1 MKPLLLLIPGM
12 LNDHRVWADVAELVK
27 PFADRR
33 VAQVLTQSS
42 ISEMA
47 QDSWQLVI
55 DEPANRKIVIVGFSM
70 GGYVA
75 CEMLANPMRRVNGWA
90 LVDSSIQLD
99 SPETSVAR
107 EKTITVMQSNFPKMA
122 QNIAKY
128 GTHPQSHGNEALM
141 QSILQ
146 ILLDVGGPT
155 AIRQLQAI
163 AQRKDHIDALKA
175 LSIPLHVICGVE
187 DKTTPPALSEFSAR
201 TLPQA
206 ELFWI
211 DEAGHMTPQENPTAV
226 THALERLVS
235 KVMNQP

>member
-12 LNDHRVWADVAELVK
+12 LNDDRVWADVVELVK
-27 PFADRR
+27 PFADTR

-47 QDSWQLVI
+47 QDAWRLI
-55 DEPANRKIVIVGFSM
+55 LDEPADRKIVIVGFSM

-75 CEMLANPMRRVNGWA
+75 CEMVAQPLRPAHGWA
-90 LVDSSIQLD
+90 LVDSSIQMD
-99 SPETSVAR
+99 SPDASVGR
-107 EKTITVMQSNFPKMA
+107 EKTITAMQSSFPKIA
-122 QNIAKY
+122 QSIAKY

-163 AQRKDHIDALKA
+163 AQRQDHIDALKA
-175 LSIPLHVICGVE
+175 LRIPVHVICGVE
-187 DKTTPPALSEFSAR
+187 DKTTPPALSQFSAQ
-201 TLPQA
+201 TLPHA

-211 DEAGHMTPQENPTAV
+211 DKAGHMTLQENPIAV
-226 THALERLVS
+226 SYALERLVN